1 MHVERVPL
9 HLAEPPVVVNAGVG
23 VHGVRSLHDVFRL
36 PDLWQL
42 HLYGYSAELTIG
54 GRTYTVAPGWVSFV
68 PADVQVRFDYAGR
81 SEHLFAH
88 FRPAAAGEP
97 VEVPVV
103 RDAGPAA
110 AGLSDLLSAAI
121 SASPGGSPRTAAEVW
136 TALWRIAQ
144 LPEPATGRARH
155 TAVATAIA
163 HIEANLA
170 RPLAVPDI
178 ARVAGV
184 SHNHLTRLFRAE
196 TGLPVVGWIRQRRMA
211 RARHLLTATTMSI
224 PAVAA
229 SVGIYDLQAFNKAC
243 RRELGASPRAMRSV
257 LSGQAAL
264 HDRAEPGC
272 QLVDGRGGDRL
283 DPHDVARH
291 REAQDLHGHHAGP

>member
-1 MHVERVPL
+1 MRVERVPL
-9 HLAEPPVVVNAGVG
+9 HLARPPVVANAGVG

-42 HLYGYSAELTIG
+42 HLYGYSAEVTIG
-54 GRTYTVAPGWVSFV
+54 GRGYAVAPGWVSFV
-68 PADVQVRFDYAGR
+68 PAGVEVRFDYTGR

-88 FRPAAAGEP
+88 FRPAAGGEP
-97 VEVPVV
+97 LAVPVV

-110 AGLSDLLSAAI
+110 AGLSELLRAAI
-121 SASPGGSPRTAAEVW
+121 AASPGGSPRTAAEVW

-144 LPEPATGRARH
+144 LPETAAGRTRH

-170 RPLAVPDI
+170 RPLSVPDI

-196 TGLPVVGWIRQRRMA
+196 TGLSVVGWIRQRRMA
-211 RARHLLTATTMSI
+211 HARHLLTATTMSI

-229 SVGIYDLQAFNKAC
+229 SVGINDLQAFNKVC
-243 RRELGASPRAMRSV
+243 RRELGASPRAV
-257 LSGQAAL
+257 
-264 HDRAEPGC
+264 RAGS
-272 QLVDGRGGDRL
+272 
-283 DPHDVARH
+283 
-291 REAQDLHGHHAGP
+291 

>member
-1 MHVERVPL
+1 MRVERVPL
-9 HLAEPPVVVNAGVG
+9 CLWQPPVVANAGVG
-23 VHGVRSLHDVFRL
+23 VHGIRSLHDVFRL

-54 GRTYTVAPGWVSFV
+54 GHTYAVAPGWVSFV
-68 PADVQVRFDYAGR
+68 PAGVQVRFDYTGR
-81 SEHLFAH
+81 SEHLFVH
-88 FRPAAAGEP
+88 FRPVESGEP
-97 VEVPVV
+97 LSVPVV

-110 AGLSDLLSAAI
+110 AGLSELLRAAI
-121 SASPGGSPRTAAEVW
+121 ASSPGGSPRTAAEVW
-136 TALWRIAQ
+136 TALWRIVQ
-144 LPEPATGRARH
+144 LPEPAASAPTRH

-170 RPLAVPDI
+170 RPLSVPEI
-178 ARVAGV
+178 ARTAGV

-229 SVGIYDLQAFNKAC
+229 SVGINDLQAFNKAC
-243 RRELGASPRAMRSV
+243 RRELGASPRAMR
-257 LSGQAAL
+257 
-264 HDRAEPGC
+264 
-272 QLVDGRGGDRL
+272 RGV
-283 DPHDVARH
+283 PPT
-291 REAQDLHGHHAGP
+291 E

>member
-1 MHVERVPL
+1 MAVERVAL
-9 HLAEPPVVVNAGVG
+9 HLAQPPMVANAGVG

-36 PDLWQL
+36 PDLWQV

-54 GRTYTVAPGWVSFV
+54 GRTYSVAPGWVSFV
-68 PADVQVRFDYAGR
+68 PAGVEVRFDYTGR

-88 FRPAAAGEP
+88 FRPVVSGEP
-97 VEVPVV
+97 STVPVV
-103 RDAGPAA
+103 RDAGPAG
-110 AGLSDLLSAAI
+110 AGLSELLRAAI

-144 LPEPATGRARH
+144 LPEPAAGRTHH
-155 TAVATAIA
+155 TAVASAIA

-170 RPLAVPDI
+170 RPLSVPDV
-178 ARVAGV
+178 ALVAGV

-229 SVGIYDLQAFNKAC
+229 SVGINDLQAFNKAC
-243 RRELGASPRAMRSV
+243 RRELGASPRAV
-257 LSGQAAL
+257 
-264 HDRAEPGC
+264 RAG
-272 QLVDGRGGDRL
+272 
-283 DPHDVARH
+283 A
-291 REAQDLHGHHAGP
+291 

>member
-1 MHVERVPL
+1 MRVERVPL
-9 HLAEPPVVVNAGVG
+9 CLWQPPVVENAGVG
-23 VHGVRSLHDVFRL
+23 VHGIRSLHDVFRL

-54 GRTYTVAPGWVSFV
+54 GHTYAVAPGWVSFV
-68 PADVQVRFDYAGR
+68 PAGVQVRFDYTGR
-81 SEHLFAH
+81 SEHLFVH
-88 FRPAAAGEP
+88 FRPVESGEP
-97 VEVPVV
+97 LSVPVV

-110 AGLSDLLSAAI
+110 AGLSELLRAAI
-121 SASPGGSPRTAAEVW
+121 ASSPGGSPRTAAEVW

-144 LPEPATGRARH
+144 LPEPAAARTRH

-170 RPLAVPDI
+170 RPLSVPEI
-178 ARVAGV
+178 ARTAGV

-229 SVGIYDLQAFNKAC
+229 SVGINDLQAFNKAC
-243 RRELGASPRAMRSV
+243 RRELGASPRAMR
-257 LSGQAAL
+257 
-264 HDRAEPGC
+264 
-272 QLVDGRGGDRL
+272 RGV
-283 DPHDVARH
+283 PPT
-291 REAQDLHGHHAGP
+291 E

>member
-1 MHVERVPL
+1 MRVERVAL
-9 HLAEPPVVVNAGVG
+9 HLAEPPVVANAGVG

-42 HLYGYSAELTIG
+42 HLYGYSAALTIG
-54 GRTYTVAPGWVSFV
+54 GTTYPVAPGWVSFV
-68 PADVQVRFDYAGR
+68 PAGVQVRFDYTGR

-88 FRPAAAGEP
+88 FRPGNGGEP

-110 AGLSDLLSAAI
+110 AGLSELLRAAI
-121 SASPGGSPRTAAEVW
+121 TASPGGSPRTAAEVW

-144 LPEPATGRARH
+144 LPGPAAGRTRH
-155 TAVATAIA
+155 AAVAAATA

-170 RPLAVPDI
+170 RPLSVPDV

-229 SVGIYDLQAFNKAC
+229 SVGINDLQAFNKAC
-243 RRELGASPRAMRSV
+243 RRELGASPRAV
-257 LSGQAAL
+257 
-264 HDRAEPGC
+264 RAG
-272 QLVDGRGGDRL
+272 
-283 DPHDVARH
+283 A
-291 REAQDLHGHHAGP
+291 